1 MSSFFDAYIAEEGG
15 IFMKK
20 LFQLTPLLE
29 LSQYETL
36 KIIGPYR
43 FLHADAT
50 SCSFIYA
57 DYHIIVRGKSVEIN
71 ALKEEMLHLSI
82 DDLEELHVKMTK
94 NMGVKDNVE

>member
-1 MSSFFDAYIAEEGG
+1 
-15 IFMKK
+15 MKK

-29 LSQYETL
+29 LTQYETL

-57 DYHIIVRGKSVEIN
+57 DYHIIVRGKSVAIN
-71 ALKEEMLHLSI
+71 AIKEEMLHLSVE
-82 DDLEELHVKMTK
+82 DLQELHVKMTK
-94 NMGVKDNVE
+94 DMGVSKNVE

>member
-29 LSQYETL
+29 LLEYESL

-43 FLHADAT
+43 FIHADAT
-50 SCSFIYA
+50 TCSFVYA
-57 DYHIIVRGKSVEIN
+57 DYHITVNADSVTIN
-71 ALKEEMLHLSI
+71 ALKEEMLHLSVNN
-82 DDLEELHVKMTK
+82 LQELHMKMTK
-94 NMGVKDNVE
+94 NMGVS

>member
-1 MSSFFDAYIAEEGG
+1 
-15 IFMKK
+15 MKK

-29 LSQYETL
+29 LSQFETL

-57 DYHIIVRGKSVEIN
+57 DYHITVRGKSVDIN
-71 ALKEEMLHLSI
+71 AIKEEMLHLSI
-82 DDLEELHVKMTK
+82 DDLQELHVKMTK
-94 NMGVKDNVE
+94 DMGVSDNVE

>member
-1 MSSFFDAYIAEEGG
+1 
-15 IFMKK
+15 MKK